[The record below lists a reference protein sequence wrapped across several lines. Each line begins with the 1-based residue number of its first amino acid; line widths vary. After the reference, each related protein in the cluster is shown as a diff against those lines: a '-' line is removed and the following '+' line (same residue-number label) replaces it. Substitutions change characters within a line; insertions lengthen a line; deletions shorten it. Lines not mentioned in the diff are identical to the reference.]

1 MSTLDEWG
9 REVVVKKVSVVED
22 WHAKQREIVYQK
34 WESWM
39 ERVLY
44 KMVEDDITD
53 RGLYLDDEIGDNDYI
68 DGVSAVVEHMTRS
81 LWDSY
86 GDNIDDII
94 SEEIGTDRR

>member
-1 MSTLDEWG
+1 MSKLTEWQVEINEA
-9 REVVVKKVSVVED
+9 RYQQFVS
-22 WHAKQREIVYQK
+22 R
-34 WESWM
+34 M

-44 KMVEDDITD
+44 KLVEDDVND

>member
-1 MSTLDEWG
+1 MMSLQEWKTKQI
-9 REVVVKKVSVVED
+9 EITYNQFVS
-22 WHAKQREIVYQK
+22 R
-34 WESWM
+34 M

-44 KMVEDDITD
+44 KLVEDDITD